1 MKHAHISFRSKPI
14 WISDDERKS
23 AVYEATIPQP
33 FLEAFDPFTGGFGVV
48 RPQAK
53 TVAGPGVDVQ
63 FGGYFELFEHEF

>member
-33 FLEAFDPFTGGFGVV
+33 FLEAFDPFAGGFGVV
-48 RPQAK
+48 RLRLRQSERLQA
-53 TVAGPGVDVQ
+53 VRWIAS
-63 FGGYFELFEHEF
+63 